1 MKNQLAESIHVEFN
15 DNSVLSSLFGVY
27 DSNIHLLEKMNN
39 VKINLLGWIL
49 FLISAIGFIKA
60 SVENFWTM
68 FGSVFFLIACIVFLI
83 PFLNMKKKK

>member
-1 MKNQLAESIHVEFN
+1 
-15 DNSVLSSLFGVY
+15 
-27 DSNIHLLEKMNN
+27 MNN

-60 SVENFWTM
+60 SVENFWAM

-83 PFLNMKKKK
+83 PFLNMEKKK